1 MWKNYRMCVCGHRKQ
16 SRIIYQIFTAVWRK
30 SPILHACN
38 FQNNLLLACIFCM
51 ALKIR
56 SIKNKDGSFS
66 LLSSKMSLPTN
77 ISYLK
82 RRMGRPTL
90 QTAWISRLRHHNE
103 GAIFSQG
110 AGPWPSQWK
119 MDSIKACVWSGQ
131 YTSLKS
137 NSFLWTFDESGSN
150 FARLTKFGGYLKK
163 ASPLDHQTKCLD
175 CFFPKREQRKRKQTN
190 GYNPMYY
197 LVFVLKTFFSIL
209 AKEPQA

>member
-1 MWKNYRMCVCGHRKQ
+1 MSSHLIGLYKVIQVNYWTKYLVHGDLDKWLLLLLLDYKERKKSFVETLPNVCLWTQKT
-16 SRIIYQIFTAVWRK
+16 RIIYQILTAVWRK

-119 MDSIKACVWSGQ
+119 MDSIKACVWCGQ

-137 NSFLWTFDESGSN
+137 NRFLEHLMGLGQTLPINEV
-150 FARLTKFGGYLKK
+150 GGATSKK
-163 ASPLDHQTKCLD
+163 PHL
-175 CFFPKREQRKRKQTN
+175 
-190 GYNPMYY
+190 
-197 LVFVLKTFFSIL
+197 
-209 AKEPQA
+209 